1 MPLKSKKM
9 KKVIGV
15 CGIAVLAATMFINT
29 TNVSESGDVTLD
41 AIIGLA
47 SANAENCVY
56 VYNRC
61 DAAYPSSFHHF
72 DACMY
77 GGGC

>member
-1 MPLKSKKM
+1 M
-9 KKVIGV
+9 KKIIGV

-29 TNVSESGDVTLD
+29 TNVSESGDVTLGS
-41 AIIGLA
+41 IVGLA

-61 DAAYPSSFHHF
+61 DSAYPAGVGNTMYSYF